1 MTYYGQ
7 LVLLPRCRHMR
18 AGAEKQEAVRLLF
31 ALWLIKLTPEYLSKR
46 NKNMCP
52 HKDLYVHVR
61 GNFVDNECNLKLET
75 VQYPALA
82 NG

>member
-1 MTYYGQ
+1 
-7 LVLLPRCRHMR
+7 
-18 AGAEKQEAVRLLF
+18 
-31 ALWLIKLTPEYLSKR
+31 
-46 NKNMCP
+46 MCP